1 MATAGAIRPINE
13 DKMHAFLGK
22 VVGDFGAALSSSL
35 VYIGQKLGL
44 YKAMAGDGPVTPAE
58 LAQKT
63 STNERYIRE
72 WLINQAAGGY
82 VDYDAASG
90 RYSLSPEQAVAL
102 TDEASPFFVGGGF
115 YVVKA
120 MTAAVSRIEDAF
132 KNGGGMLW
140 GEHDPDLFVGVER
153 FFRPGYAAH
162 LIASWIPAL
171 TGVEEKLKAGGKVAD
186 IGCGHG
192 SSTIIMAQAY
202 PKSKFWGFDNHEKSI
217 ETARQRAKDAGVSDR
232 VTFEVANAGDF
243 PDQQYDMIAFFDC
256 LHDMGDPV
264 SACKRAFATVADDG
278 AVLIVEPMAGNTVEE
293 NFNIIGRTFHRRIDT
308 LLHGKFNGA
317 RRSSAGGSCYGR
329 QLFAIRCLPAASLNS
344 AARRRLRSI
353 GSSKRDVDQPF
364 TGGRPRTDKARRF
377 IEKVPDFSCP
387 SQKEFLYAS
396 IYLPRPGSD
405 CCVDTSGERF
415 FSCSIHSRLCHYGPC
430 R

>member
-1 MATAGAIRPINE
+1 MATAGQIRPINE
-13 DKMHAFLGK
+13 EKMNEFLGK

-44 YKAMAGDGPVTPAE
+44 YKAMAGEAPVTPAE

-72 WLINQAAGGY
+72 WLINQAASGY
-82 VDYDAASG
+82 VDYDTASG
-90 RYSLSPEQAVAL
+90 RYSLSPEQATAL

-120 MTAAVSRIEDAF
+120 MTAAVTRIEDAF
-132 KNGGGMLW
+132 KNGGGILW
-140 GEHDPDLFVGVER
+140 GEHDPDLFVGTER

-202 PKSKFWGFDNHEKSI
+202 PNSKFWGFDNHEKSI

-232 VTFEVANAGDF
+232 VTFQVANASDF
-243 PDQQYDMIAFFDC
+243 PDQKYDMIAFFDC

-264 SACKRAFATVADDG
+264 SACKRASETLADDG

-293 NFNIIGRTFHRRIDT
+293 NFNIIGRTFAGASTLCCTANSMALGGPALGAVATEDAIRDT
-308 LLHGKFNGA
+308 VL
-317 RRSSAGGSCYGR
+317 AGGLTQFR
-329 QLFAIRCLPAASLNS
+329 RATETPFNRVFE
-344 AARRRLRSI
+344 AR
-353 GSSKRDVDQPF
+353 G
-364 TGGRPRTDKARRF
+364 
-377 IEKVPDFSCP
+377 
-387 SQKEFLYAS
+387 
-396 IYLPRPGSD
+396 
-405 CCVDTSGERF
+405 
-415 FSCSIHSRLCHYGPC
+415 
-430 R
+430 